1 MKSEC
6 SPALVMHQSRKPL
19 SSALLGHLSTHLGK
33 GQGSD
38 TPVLHKRVDPALQR
52 KPGALTA
59 APPDHPVLSLEMGE
73 HFPFSTRDT
82 NSTA

>member
-6 SPALVMHQSRKPL
+6 SPALVMYQTRKPL
-19 SSALLGHLSTHLGK
+19 SSPLLGHLSTHGMSPWE
-33 GQGSD
+33 GTRFCYVS
-38 TPVLHKRVDPALQR
+38 PPQR

-59 APPDHPVLSLEMGE
+59 GPPYHPILSLEMGE
-73 HFPFSTRDT
+73 NFPFSTRDT